1 MVSRFAASSCVLHW
15 NQREGVSSMRWKD
28 EIKETF
34 LAIAILIV
42 VLMMVVFPFL
52 LVWMLLPE

>member
-1 MVSRFAASSCVLHW
+1 
-15 NQREGVSSMRWKD
+15 MRWKD
-28 EIKETF
+28 EIKETL

>member
-1 MVSRFAASSCVLHW
+1 
-15 NQREGVSSMRWKD
+15 MRWQD

-34 LAIAILIV
+34 LAIAVLIV
-42 VLMMVVFPFL
+42 FLMMLAVPFL

>member
-1 MVSRFAASSCVLHW
+1 MCW
-15 NQREGVSSMRWKD
+15 QD

-34 LAIAILIV
+34 LAIVVLIV
-42 VLMMVVFPFL
+42 FLMMLAIPFL